1 MVLSLAG
8 GAIGG
13 LGYRVMGFRVLG
25 FRHDEAIRAVERALQ
40 LSPGLLPVQLNA
52 GVVRL
57 LIGEG
62 DTALK
67 HFERVMRFSPL
78 DPSRGAFVT
87 YVGMA
92 HLASGRLE
100 EALAAAQRAIQESP
114 TFVIAHQLY
123 VVALGRLGRVEE
135 AKLAAR
141 RLLDL
146 APGFTVSRFL
156 SVSPIKDAERRNRS
170 ADIFRAAGIPK

>member
-40 LSPGLLPVQLNA
+40 LSPDLLPVQLNA

-78 DPSRGAFVT
+78 DPSTGAFVT

>member
-1 MVLSLAG
+1 
-8 GAIGG
+8 
-13 LGYRVMGFRVLG
+13 
-25 FRHDEAIRAVERALQ
+25 
-40 LSPGLLPVQLNA
+40 
-52 GVVRL
+52 
-57 LIGEG
+57 
-62 DTALK
+62 
-67 HFERVMRFSPL
+67 
-78 DPSRGAFVT
+78 
-87 YVGMA
+87 
-92 HLASGRLE
+92 
-100 EALAAAQRAIQESP
+100 
-114 TFVIAHQLY
+114 